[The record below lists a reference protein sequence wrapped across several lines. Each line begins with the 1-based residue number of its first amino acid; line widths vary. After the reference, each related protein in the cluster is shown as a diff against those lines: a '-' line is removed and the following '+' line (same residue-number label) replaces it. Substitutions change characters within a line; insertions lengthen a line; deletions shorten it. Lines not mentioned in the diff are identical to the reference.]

1 MAARHQSGNL
11 LAAFHAPTAI
21 QICVEM
27 ERMGSRRQTGQV
39 RRYHHAVVAVFQRD
53 RADQCA
59 DAVC

>member
-11 LAAFHAPTAI
+11 LAAFHARTGI
-21 QICVEM
+21 RIFVDM
-27 ERMGSRRQTGQV
+27 ERLGSRRQAGQV